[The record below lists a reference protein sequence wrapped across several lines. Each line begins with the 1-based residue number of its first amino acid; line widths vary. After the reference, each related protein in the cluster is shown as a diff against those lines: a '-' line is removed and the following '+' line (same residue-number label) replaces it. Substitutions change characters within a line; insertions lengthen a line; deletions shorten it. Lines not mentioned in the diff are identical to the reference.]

1 MSPSPDR
8 VISIALS
15 NDEWRAF
22 VQAHPQPVEWLKAR
36 IQESLET
43 TRGGVTPGTQPLGRA

>member
-1 MSPSPDR
+1 MSSPDR

-22 VQAHPQPVEWLKAR
+22 VQAQPQPVEWLKAR
-36 IQESLET
+36 IQESIESART
-43 TRGGVTPGTQPLGRA
+43 GVAPGTQPIGRA

>member
-36 IQESLET
+36 IQESIET
-43 TRGGVTPGTQPLGRA
+43 ARTGGAAGTQPIGRA

>member
-1 MSPSPDR
+1 MAPSPDR

-22 VQAHPQPVEWLKAR
+22 MQAHPEPVEWLKAR
-36 IQESLET
+36 IHESIEMS
-43 TRGGVTPGTQPLGRA
+43 RSGAAPGTQPIGRA

>member
-1 MSPSPDR
+1 MTPSPDR

-22 VQAHPQPVEWLKAR
+22 VQAHPEPVEWLKAR
-36 IQESLET
+36 IHESIQGL
-43 TRGGVTPGTQPLGRA
+43 RPGAAAGTQPLGRA